1 MNRYVL
7 FFYDTNEKKEFI
19 FGKNSLFEGYFWCLN
34 FFGVNLLDSELNNNK
49 IILKKITLNEKI
61 IFESNEP
68 LKTCN
73 WVYNAFLFLNGKFL
87 DKVGQ
92 DEKLIK
98 FIPKDGWTESITL
111 LDDEIMTELVDENY
125 TFKDG
130 EFVVDLNY
138 VKKQI
143 YSNVEK
149 WIYKLIELDYI
160 KTSSN
165 IPLLIKESK
174 YNSLILNDNYYLEV
188 FEITNKIH
196 TYLYR
201 YMHRLNNL
209 KELGTLVMH
218 YINGPFY
225 IASKIKNEE
234 ISSEDAKYM
243 ELVYRTF
250 ISEST
255 NDKMG

>member
-138 VKKQI
+138 VKKQF
-143 YSNVEK
+143 NAF
-149 WIYKLIELDYI
+149 L
-160 KTSSN
+160 
-165 IPLLIKESK
+165 
-174 YNSLILNDNYYLEV
+174 
-188 FEITNKIH
+188 
-196 TYLYR
+196 
-201 YMHRLNNL
+201 
-209 KELGTLVMH
+209 
-218 YINGPFY
+218 
-225 IASKIKNEE
+225 
-234 ISSEDAKYM
+234 
-243 ELVYRTF
+243 
-250 ISEST
+250 
-255 NDKMG
+255 